1 MVYRKYFYIL
11 LFHLIKTPTQTESGY
26 QSNFMSCNKF
36 MICLSMLN
44 QLALQ
49 GNQFEINYAISMVT
63 FVLFS
68 CSITFNVSF
77 FYSAHYNYIIPLHT
91 DYPN

>member
-1 MVYRKYFYIL
+1 
-11 LFHLIKTPTQTESGY
+11 
-26 QSNFMSCNKF
+26 
-36 MICLSMLN
+36 MLN

-49 GNQFEINYAISMVT
+49 GNQFEINYAISMGT

-68 CSITFNVSF
+68 CSITFKASF
-77 FYSAHYNYIIPLHT
+77 FYSVHYSNIIPLHT

>member
-1 MVYRKYFYIL
+1 
-11 LFHLIKTPTQTESGY
+11 
-26 QSNFMSCNKF
+26 
-36 MICLSMLN
+36 MLN

-68 CSITFNVSF
+68 SSITFKVNFSTLCTTTILYPF
-77 FYSAHYNYIIPLHT
+77 ILIIPTKDGVAFCWHVVRY
-91 DYPN
+91 DFRNAI

>member
-1 MVYRKYFYIL
+1 
-11 LFHLIKTPTQTESGY
+11 
-26 QSNFMSCNKF
+26 
-36 MICLSMLN
+36 MLN

-49 GNQFEINYAISMVT
+49 GNQFEINYAISMGT

-68 CSITFNVSF
+68 CSITFKVSF
-77 FYSAHYNYIIPLHT
+77 FYSVHYSNIIPLHT